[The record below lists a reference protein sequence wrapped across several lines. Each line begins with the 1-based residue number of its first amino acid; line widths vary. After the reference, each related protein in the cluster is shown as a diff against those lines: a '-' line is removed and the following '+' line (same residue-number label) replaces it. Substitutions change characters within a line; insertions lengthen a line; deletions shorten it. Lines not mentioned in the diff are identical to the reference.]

1 MCNIHVYP
9 EDMFRKF
16 RRVILNL
23 VEADRYIKLRF
34 IIRDKNCLFTT
45 LLNGIYML
53 IICFRYYI
61 VHTLRGWL
69 TLSENTFELGEGN
82 KLKSIKIQLS
92 SPLKTLFRLKSKQ
105 NDLNFQSAI
114 LPRSFLYHNYM
125 VLNLKV
131 CKPASFLTNR
141 TLLNL
146 KICACNKY
154 SILEFQLFVL
164 YSGYR
169 DWGTPAQYLAL

>member
-69 TLSENTFELGEGN
+69 TLFENTCFVFSLNQGRETN
-82 KLKSIKIQLS
+82 SKVSKSNYIP
-92 SPLKTLFRLKSKQ
+92 PLKTLHRLNSKQ

-131 CKPASFLTNR
+131 CNPASFLTNL

-146 KICACNKY
+146 KVCACNKY
-154 SILEFQLFVL
+154 SILEF
-164 YSGYR
+164 
-169 DWGTPAQYLAL
+169 